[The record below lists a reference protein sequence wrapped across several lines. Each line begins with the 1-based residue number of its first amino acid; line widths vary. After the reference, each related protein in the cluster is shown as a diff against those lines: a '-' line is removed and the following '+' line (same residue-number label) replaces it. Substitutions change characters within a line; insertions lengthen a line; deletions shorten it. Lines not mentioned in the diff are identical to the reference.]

1 MCNRKLRNCNKTFTM
16 TTNMPKTTTTFIW
29 AIVLLAATTARAQ
42 QFKELNAKLQKIVT
56 THSAVTGIA
65 IRHIES
71 KKLVT
76 INNVY
81 NYPMQ
86 STFKFPLAMYILDNV
101 DKGKMKLTQK
111 VHITKADLKPKTW
124 SPLREKHPEGN
135 IDLTLAELLEYTV
148 SKSDNNTCDILF
160 KLAGGPKVVDKYIHS
175 LGVKDMA
182 IAATEAQMA
191 TSWKVQY
198 TNWTFPESMTIL
210 LDGLYNKR
218 FLSEGSSNFLIKL
231 MTESANSEKRIKGML
246 PKGTK
251 VAHKTG
257 TSDTNKEGITAATN
271 DVGIITL
278 PNGKHLAIA
287 VYVCDSKEKPEMGE
301 QIIAEIAKAAY
312 DEFSK

>member
-1 MCNRKLRNCNKTFTM
+1 MKILIYGAM
-16 TTNMPKTTTTFIW
+16 LLITTT
-29 AIVLLAATTARAQ
+29 ASAQ
-42 QFKELNAKLQKIVT
+42 QFKELNTKLQKIVT

-65 IRHIES
+65 IRHIEN

-86 STFKFPLAMYILDNV
+86 STFKFPLAMCILDNV
-101 DKGKMKLTQK
+101 DKGKLKLTQK
-111 VHITKADLKPKTW
+111 VHISKADLRPKTW
-124 SPLREKHPEGN
+124 SPLREKYPNGN
-135 IDLTLAELLEYTV
+135 VDLTLAELLEYTV

-160 KLAGGPKVVDKYIHS
+160 KLAGGPKVVDKYVHS
-175 LGVKDMA
+175 LGVKDIA
-182 IAATEAQMA
+182 IVATEVQMA
-191 TSWKVQY
+191 TAWKVQY

-218 FLSEGSSNFLIKL
+218 FLSESSTSFLMKL
-231 MTESANSEKRIKGML
+231 MTESANSEKRIKGLL

-287 VYVCDSKEKPEMGE
+287 VFVNDSKESPEMNE
-301 QIIAEIAKAAY
+301 KIIAEVAKAAY
-312 DEFSK
+312 DEFGK